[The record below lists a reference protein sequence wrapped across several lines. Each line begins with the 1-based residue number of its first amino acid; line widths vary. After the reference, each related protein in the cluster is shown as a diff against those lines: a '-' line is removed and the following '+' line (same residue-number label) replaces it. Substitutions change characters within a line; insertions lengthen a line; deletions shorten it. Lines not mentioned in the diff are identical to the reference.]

1 LSWPA
6 VPACFSLGACC
17 VAGDGMW
24 DFLGSG
30 WFWLVV
36 IILSTILG
44 PTLAQAWTIVQLE
57 KGRRRRV
64 RSFDKRLEQLERKR
78 RARIIALVHREETW
92 DYRSIDIEDSEDILA
107 AIRDTPANRPIE
119 IVLHTPG
126 GMALASLQIARAL
139 KAHAGRKTVFVPH
152 WAMSGG
158 TLIALAADEVVMGE
172 HAVLGPVDPQL
183 PFGIAAVSM
192 LKPLAVKSADAV
204 SDQTIIFADIAKK
217 ALAESRKYVC
227 DLLIGQMSEN
237 GACSIADDLISGKY
251 SHGYPI
257 TVEAARDLG
266 LNVST
271 DMPREITDL
280 LELFPRRERNP
291 SVRYARR

>member
-1 LSWPA
+1 
-6 VPACFSLGACC
+6 
-17 VAGDGMW
+17 MW

-30 WFWLVV
+30 WFWLVAV
-36 IILSTILG
+36 ILTAIIG
-44 PTLAQAWTIVQLE
+44 PTLIQAWTIVQLE
-57 KGRRRRV
+57 RGRRQRW
-64 RSFDKRLEQLERKR
+64 RSIDKKLEQVERRR
-78 RARIIALVHREETW
+78 RARIIALVHREEVF

-107 AIRDTPANRPIE
+107 AIRDTPHNRPIE

-139 KAHAGRKTVFVPH
+139 KAHPARKTVFVPH

-158 TLIALAADEVVMGE
+158 TLIALAADQIVMGE

-192 LKPLAVKSADAV
+192 LKPQEVKSADAI

-217 ALAESRKYVC
+217 ALIESRKDVC

-257 TVEAARDLG
+257 TVDAARELG

-271 DMPREITDL
+271 EMPREITDIL
-280 LELFPRRERNP
+280 DLFPRRERVA
-291 SVRYARR
+291 SVRYVRR